1 VRERLLLFRVGSG
14 TDWQRAGVTG
24 ETVTALVAKGLL
36 VRDGAGR
43 LTLTDDGRAALQ
55 ALLPGL
61 LVLTLPRLSCWEEI
75 DMALGTVNKLIGNAI
90 ELAGIGLALVGIAV
104 ASYQCVLRLQ
114 DGDWMP
120 LEFRLAWEWLE
131 GSEPSLLSRG
141 AERLRTAILDL
152 PLAVGLF
159 LCGCLAVYLGR
170 TFIIAAEA
178 TKRAKGKESP
188 EG

>member
-1 VRERLLLFRVGSG
+1 MRERLLLFRVGSG

-120 LEFRLAWEWLE
+120 LEFRLA
-131 GSEPSLLSRG
+131 SPK
-141 AERLRTAILDL
+141 
-152 PLAVGLF
+152 
-159 LCGCLAVYLGR
+159 LGR
-170 TFIIAAEA
+170 VGPIPEVADPCRDMGSRLTSELPSGLCK
-178 TKRAKGKESP
+178 TRALTPISIPFAGKHCKIKL
-188 EG
+188 

>member
-43 LTLTDDGRAALQ
+43 FTLTDDGRAALQ

-120 LEFRLAWEWLE
+120 LEFRLARAALK
-131 GSEPSLLSRG
+131 GSGRRSLIYRWQSACFCVAAWPYIW
-141 AERLRTAILDL
+141 AERSSSRPKPPSGPRARSRPKGEILFIERL
-152 PLAVGLF
+152 PD
-159 LCGCLAVYLGR
+159 
-170 TFIIAAEA
+170 
-178 TKRAKGKESP
+178 
-188 EG
+188 